1 MRFFY
6 GLIPLLALAPLSAQ
20 HAFVVNPDLANP
32 TAPWVGSS
40 NYIRRTFKAQ
50 DTKVTLRG
58 PVKLRDYVVGDK
70 LELSLKAYLDLV
82 LANNT
87 DVEVQR
93 VTLEVPKNAIQ
104 RAFGIFDPLVNASFN
119 ATRAT
124 QPTTNTLQGA
134 LVLSN
139 LNQPFSGR
147 YQQTISTGT
156 QFFSALGWTKLSTND
171 SFQYFNPA
179 YSNTWQSG
187 FIQPLLRGRGAYI
200 TRLPISIARSTLRQN
215 EYVFV
220 DQVQRL
226 IVTAENAYWDV
237 ISARE
242 RLKVQEKALD
252 IADQSLKRARR
263 EVELGATSPLEIF
276 QPEQNYASAE
286 IALTQVKFQL
296 QQSEDILRRQI
307 AVDLDP
313 DIRKLPLVLTEDVD
327 KKPDE
332 TPIDREEMVQVAL
345 SKRFDVKALNQ
356 SLDVSD
362 LQIASALNALKPVF
376 NLTGSYQSFG
386 RGGPAHLAG
395 ANRPGGAG
403 DAWAQMFDFSY
414 NTWSMG
420 LTLNLPL
427 RDRRASADLADSVVN
442 KKLGTLRV
450 RGIEQQVR
458 QEVLNAVTQVEN
470 SRASVRLAQVA
481 LDYALKR
488 AEADQKRYD
497 LGVINIFFLLSAQ
510 NDLTQAQ
517 SNLVNQTVQYRRN
530 LLTLQQRVGT
540 LPEDKGIV
548 IQ

>member
-1 MRFFY
+1 MRFSHA
-6 GLIPLLALAPLSAQ
+6 LIPLLVLTPLAAQ

-32 TAPWVGSS
+32 TAPWVGTG
-40 NYIRRTFKAQ
+40 NYMRRTFRSQEA
-50 DTKVTLRG
+50 KVTLRA

-70 LELSLKAYLDLV
+70 IELSLKAYLDLV

-87 DVEVQR
+87 DIELQR

-104 RAFGIFDPLVNASFN
+104 RAFGIFDPLVIASFN

-147 YQQTISTGT
+147 YQQTVGTGT
-156 QFFSALGWTKLSTND
+156 QFFSQMGWTKLSTND
-171 SFQYFNPA
+171 TFQYFNPA
-179 YSNTWQSG
+179 YSNSWQSG
-187 FIQPLLRGRGAYI
+187 FIQPLMRGRGAYI
-200 TRLPISIARSTLRQN
+200 TKLPISIARSGLRQN
-215 EYVFV
+215 EYTFV

-226 IVTAENAYWDV
+226 LVTAENAYWDV

-296 QQSEDILRRQI
+296 QQAEDILRRQI
-307 AVDLDP
+307 AADLDP
-313 DIRKLPLVLTEDVD
+313 DVRKLPIVLTEDVE

-332 TPIDREEMVQVAL
+332 TPIDREAMVQLAL
-345 SKRFDVKALNQ
+345 TKRFDVKALNQ
-356 SLDVSD
+356 ALDIND
-362 LQIASALNALKPVF
+362 LQITSALNALKPVF
-376 NLTGSYQSFG
+376 NLQGTYQSFG
-386 RGGPAHLAG
+386 RGGPAHVG
-395 ANRPGGAG
+395 GVSVPGGAG

-420 LTLNLPL
+420 VTMNLPL

-442 KKLGTLRV
+442 KKLSVLRV
-450 RGIEQQVR
+450 RNIEQQVR
-458 QEVLNAVTQVEN
+458 QEVLNAITQVEN

-530 LLTLQQRVGT
+530 MLTLQQRLGT